1 MCFSSANLSRFLCVC
16 ALIEVYRV
24 WGGFRI
30 AAALGPA
37 QLLITFSRSED
48 GGETSEEVFVI
59 HLSHDPEQISS
70 ALMGIKH
77 SSRCLLLR
85 RKMADSESTEQQPLS
100 AAPSQSVQP
109 SPLPKP
115 VSSVHHAQRP
125 THPSHAPHTP
135 HSASLP
141 SCPGRGKMAKFLNPD
156 EMTSRDYYFDSYA
169 HFGIHEV
176 RAHQSSRCLHLTAML
191 IHVINSMYH
200 NKHIFKDKIVL
211 DVGSGTGI
219 LSMFAAKAG
228 AKHVYGNSPSQCI
241 PPQWL
246 VKVLSGQP
254 LLAVLI
260 YQALT
265 HYIKR
270 ANYLGKPSRVRIECS
285 SISEY
290 SEKIIKAN
298 HLDSVITIFKGK
310 VEETELPVDQVDIII
325 SEWMGYC
332 LFYESMLNTV
342 IYARDKWLKPG
353 GLMFPDRAAL
363 YVVAIEDRQYK
374 DFKIHWWENVYGF
387 DMTCIR
393 NVAMKEPLVD
403 IVDSKQVVSNACLIK
418 IQRND
423 YVHAL
428 VTYFNIEFTKC
439 HKKTGFSTAPD
450 APYTH
455 WKQTVFYLEEYLTVK
470 RGEEIVG
477 TVSMKPNEKNARDLD
492 FTFELDF
499 KGQLCEA
506 AIAHDYKM
514 R

>member
-1 MCFSSANLSRFLCVC
+1 MVACVNVKSAGTFEESSGLSTFL
-16 ALIEVYRV
+16 L
-24 WGGFRI
+24 
-30 AAALGPA
+30 
-37 QLLITFSRSED
+37 
-48 GGETSEEVFVI
+48 
-59 HLSHDPEQISS
+59 

-77 SSRCLLLR
+77 SSRCMLLR
-85 RKMADSESTEQQPLS
+85 RKMAESESSEQPQSQPQPIRII
-100 AAPSQSVQP
+100 PSQSAQP
-109 SPLPKP
+109 TSLPKP
-115 VSSVHHAQRP
+115 VPSIQPAPRP
-125 THPSHAPHTP
+125 PLPPHTP
-135 HSASLP
+135 HAASLP
-141 SCPGRGKMAKFLNPD
+141 SCPGRGKMAKFLSPE

-169 HFGIHEV
+169 HFGIHEEMLKDEV
-176 RAHQSSRCLHLTAML
+176 RTLTYR
-191 IHVINSMYH
+191 NSMYH
-200 NKHIFKDKIVL
+200 NKHVFKDKIVL

-228 AKHVYGNSPSQCI
+228 AKHVYG
-241 PPQWL
+241 
-246 VKVLSGQP
+246 
-254 LLAVLI
+254 
-260 YQALT
+260 
-265 HYIKR
+265 
-270 ANYLGKPSRVRIECS
+270 IECS

-290 SEKIIKAN
+290 SERIIKSN

-310 VEETELPVDQVDIII
+310 VEEVELPVEKVDIII

-342 IYARDKWLKPG
+342 IFARDKWLDSLVSFSFASFAKQKPG
-353 GLMFPDRAAL
+353 GLMFPDRASL

-403 IVDSKQVVSNACLIK
+403 VVDPKQVVTNSCLVKEVDIYTVK
-418 IQRND
+418 TEDLSFTSAFCLQIQRND
-423 YVHAL
+423 YIHAL

-455 WKQTVFYLEEYLTVK
+455 WKQTVFYLEDYLTVR
-470 RGEEIVG
+470 RGEEITG
-477 TVSMKPNEKNARDLD
+477 SIAMKPNEKNIRDLD

>member
-1 MCFSSANLSRFLCVC
+1 
-16 ALIEVYRV
+16 
-24 WGGFRI
+24 
-30 AAALGPA
+30 
-37 QLLITFSRSED
+37 
-48 GGETSEEVFVI
+48 
-59 HLSHDPEQISS
+59 
-70 ALMGIKH
+70 MGLRH

-85 RKMADSESTEQQPLS
+85 RKMAEVESSEQHRQQKQQDKHISTVTS
-100 AAPSQSVQP
+100 SQTSLQP

-115 VSSVHHAQRP
+115 VTSVHHVP
-125 THPSHAPHTP
+125 HPPHTP
-135 HSASLP
+135 HVSALST
-141 SCPGRGKMAKFLNPD
+141 CPGRGKMTKLLNLE

-169 HFGIHEV
+169 HFGIHEEMLKDEV
-176 RAHQSSRCLHLTAML
+176 RTLTYR
-191 IHVINSMYH
+191 NSMYH

-228 AKHVYGNSPSQCI
+228 AKHVYG
-241 PPQWL
+241 
-246 VKVLSGQP
+246 
-254 LLAVLI
+254 
-260 YQALT
+260 
-265 HYIKR
+265 
-270 ANYLGKPSRVRIECS
+270 IECS

-290 SEKIIKAN
+290 SERIIKSN
-298 HLDSVITIFKGK
+298 HLDSVITIIKAK

-353 GLMFPDRAAL
+353 GFMFPDRATL

-393 NVAMKEPLVD
+393 NVAMMEPLVD
-403 IVDSKQVVSNACLIK
+403 IVDPKQVVTNSCLIK
-418 IQRND
+418 EVDIYTVKTEDLTFTSAFCLQIQRND
-423 YVHAL
+423 YVHGL

-450 APYTH
+450 APSTH
-455 WKQTVFYLEEYLTVK
+455 WKQTVFYLEDYLTVR
-470 RGEEIVG
+470 RGEEILG
-477 TVSMKPNEKNARDLD
+477 SITVKPNENNERDLD

-499 KGQLCEA
+499 KGQICDA
-506 AIAHDYKM
+506 AISHDYKM

>member
-1 MCFSSANLSRFLCVC
+1 
-16 ALIEVYRV
+16 
-24 WGGFRI
+24 
-30 AAALGPA
+30 
-37 QLLITFSRSED
+37 
-48 GGETSEEVFVI
+48 
-59 HLSHDPEQISS
+59 
-70 ALMGIKH
+70 MGLRH

-85 RKMADSESTEQQPLS
+85 RKMAEAESSEQQQQQQQQQHIS
-100 AAPSQSVQP
+100 SAPSSQSLQP
-109 SPLPKP
+109 SLLPKP
-115 VSSVHHAQRP
+115 VTSVHHVP
-125 THPSHAPHTP
+125 HPPHTP
-135 HSASLP
+135 HVSALSA
-141 SCPGRGKMAKFLNPD
+141 CPGRGKMAKLLNPE

-169 HFGIHEV
+169 HFGIHEEMLKDEV
-176 RAHQSSRCLHLTAML
+176 RTLTYR
-191 IHVINSMYH
+191 NSMYH

-228 AKHVYGNSPSQCI
+228 AKHVYG
-241 PPQWL
+241 
-246 VKVLSGQP
+246 
-254 LLAVLI
+254 
-260 YQALT
+260 
-265 HYIKR
+265 
-270 ANYLGKPSRVRIECS
+270 IECS

-290 SEKIIKAN
+290 SVKIIKSN
-298 HLDSVITIFKGK
+298 HLDNVITIIKGK

-353 GLMFPDRAAL
+353 GFMFPDRATL

-393 NVAMKEPLVD
+393 NVAMMEPLVD
-403 IVDSKQVVSNACLIK
+403 IVDPKQVVTNSCLIK

-428 VTYFNIEFTKC
+428 ITYFNIEFTKC

-450 APYTH
+450 APSTH
-455 WKQTVFYLEEYLTVK
+455 WKQTVFYLEDYLTVR
-470 RGEEIVG
+470 RGEEILG
-477 TVSMKPNEKNARDLD
+477 SITVKPNENNERDLD

-499 KGQLCEA
+499 KGQLCDA
-506 AIAHDYKM
+506 AISHDYKM

>member
-1 MCFSSANLSRFLCVC
+1 
-16 ALIEVYRV
+16 
-24 WGGFRI
+24 
-30 AAALGPA
+30 
-37 QLLITFSRSED
+37 
-48 GGETSEEVFVI
+48 
-59 HLSHDPEQISS
+59 
-70 ALMGIKH
+70 MGMKH

-85 RKMADSESTEQQPLS
+85 RKMAEPDSPEQQPLS
-100 AAPSQSVQP
+100 SAPSHSAQP

-115 VSSVHHAQRP
+115 VPSVNHAPRP
-125 THPSHAPHTP
+125 THPSHNAHTP
-135 HSASLP
+135 HAASLP
-141 SCPGRGKMAKFLNPD
+141 NCPGRGKMAKFLNPE

-169 HFGIHEV
+169 HFGIHEEMLKDEV
-176 RAHQSSRCLHLTAML
+176 RTLTYRNA
-191 IHVINSMYH
+191 MYH
-200 NKHIFKDKIVL
+200 NKHVFKDKIVL

-228 AKHVYGNSPSQCI
+228 AKHVYGHSHTS
-241 PPQWL
+241 
-246 VKVLSGQP
+246 
-254 LLAVLI
+254 LAGSDVPDTSI
-260 YQALT
+260 SY
-265 HYIKR
+265 Y
-270 ANYLGKPSRVRIECS
+270 IECS

-298 HLDSVITIFKGK
+298 HLDNVITIFKGK
-310 VEETELPVDQVDIII
+310 VEDTELPVDQVDIII

-353 GLMFPDRAAL
+353 GLMFPDRASL

-403 IVDSKQVVSNACLIK
+403 IVDQKQVVTSTCLIK
-418 IQRND
+418 EVDIYTVQPEDLSFTSAICLQIQRND

-428 VTYFNIEFTKC
+428 VTYFNVEFTKC
-439 HKKTGFSTAPD
+439 HKKISFSTAPD
-450 APYTH
+450 SPYTH

-470 RGEEIVG
+470 KGEEIVG
-477 TVSMKPNEKNARDLD
+477 TVTMRPNENNARDLD

-506 AIAHDYKM
+506 DISHDYKM

>member
-1 MCFSSANLSRFLCVC
+1 
-16 ALIEVYRV
+16 
-24 WGGFRI
+24 
-30 AAALGPA
+30 PA
-37 QLLITFSRSED
+37 
-48 GGETSEEVFVI
+48 
-59 HLSHDPEQISS
+59 ISS
-70 ALMGIKH
+70 AQ
-77 SSRCLLLR
+77 
-85 RKMADSESTEQQPLS
+85 T
-100 AAPSQSVQP
+100 SVI
-109 SPLPKP
+109 S
-115 VSSVHHAQRP
+115 
-125 THPSHAPHTP
+125 
-135 HSASLP
+135 P
-141 SCPGRGKMAKFLNPD
+141 SCPEMAKFLNPD

-169 HFGIHEV
+169 HFGIHEEMLKDEV
-176 RAHQSSRCLHLTAML
+176 RTLTYR
-191 IHVINSMYH
+191 NSMYH

-228 AKHVYGNSPSQCI
+228 AKHVYG
-241 PPQWL
+241 
-246 VKVLSGQP
+246 
-254 LLAVLI
+254 
-260 YQALT
+260 
-265 HYIKR
+265 
-270 ANYLGKPSRVRIECS
+270 IECS

-298 HLDSVITIFKGK
+298 HLDTFLIFSQ
-310 VEETELPVDQVDIII
+310 EVDIYTVKPEEL
-325 SEWMGYC
+325 SFTSSFC
-332 LFYESMLNTV
+332 L
-342 IYARDKWLKPG
+342 
-353 GLMFPDRAAL
+353 
-363 YVVAIEDRQYK
+363 Q
-374 DFKIHWWENVYGF
+374 
-387 DMTCIR
+387 
-393 NVAMKEPLVD
+393 
-403 IVDSKQVVSNACLIK
+403 

>member
-1 MCFSSANLSRFLCVC
+1 
-16 ALIEVYRV
+16 
-24 WGGFRI
+24 
-30 AAALGPA
+30 
-37 QLLITFSRSED
+37 
-48 GGETSEEVFVI
+48 
-59 HLSHDPEQISS
+59 
-70 ALMGIKH
+70 MGLRH

-85 RKMADSESTEQQPLS
+85 RKMAEADSSERQQKRQQQRISTIPS
-100 AAPSQSVQP
+100 SQSLQP

-115 VSSVHHAQRP
+115 VTSVHHVP
-125 THPSHAPHTP
+125 HPPHTP
-135 HSASLP
+135 NVSSLSA
-141 SCPGRGKMAKFLNPD
+141 CPGRGKMAKLLNPE

-169 HFGIHEV
+169 HFGIHEEMLKDEV
-176 RAHQSSRCLHLTAML
+176 RTLTYR
-191 IHVINSMYH
+191 NSMYH

-228 AKHVYGNSPSQCI
+228 AKHVYG
-241 PPQWL
+241 
-246 VKVLSGQP
+246 
-254 LLAVLI
+254 
-260 YQALT
+260 
-265 HYIKR
+265 
-270 ANYLGKPSRVRIECS
+270 IECS

-290 SEKIIKAN
+290 SEKIIKSN
-298 HLDSVITIFKGK
+298 HLNNVITIIKGK
-310 VEETELPVDQVDIII
+310 VEEAELPVDKVDIII

-353 GLMFPDRAAL
+353 GYMFPDRATL

-387 DMTCIR
+387 DMTSIR
-393 NVAMKEPLVD
+393 NVAMMEPLVD
-403 IVDSKQVVSNACLIK
+403 IVDPKQLVTNSCLIK
-418 IQRND
+418 EVDIYTVKPEDLTFTSAFCLQIQRND

-450 APYTH
+450 GPSTH
-455 WKQTVFYLEEYLTVK
+455 WKQTVFYLEDYLTVR
-470 RGEEIVG
+470 RGEEILG
-477 TVSMKPNEKNARDLD
+477 SITVKPNENNERDLD

-499 KGQLCEA
+499 KGQLCDA
-506 AIAHDYKM
+506 AISHDYKM